1 MPFPPTPSITPS
13 NTCTPSITPSNTPT
27 HSPTETPCPANELI
41 LCYISSNG
49 CGNFDLSA
57 YTNSVS
63 YNGVSYPLN
72 QRGVIFS
79 GGVSYYSCIPVQTP
93 YVGLNYRFDVTI
105 DPNLDLCNADGFYY
119 DRIDYD
125 IVSYLGNFGGIDFY
139 SGDEKFY
146 LSGVLQSNNPGL
158 PLALITQTLET
169 CNTTITNLLPQFD
182 VKIRTTTP
190 TPTASNTPTITPTF
204 TSTPTQTSTMT
215 PSPTGTSGATPT
227 VTATQTLTPTA
238 SNTPTPSV
246 TPSMTATQTMTPTPT
261 LTPAPCNCI
270 EAYTFDPL
278 GCTIEYTDCNNNTAY
293 YVIPGSDVGLEFSF
307 CGSLPM
313 VIIGTGV
320 ALDTGNACIGGACP
334 PPPSATPT
342 TTPSVTPTM
351 TATPSVTPTNTASPS
366 QTPSQTA
373 TRTSTPTP
381 TLTPVPCNCIEAITY
396 DPNGMTV
403 EYLDCF
409 GVTQQYVIPG
419 EDVGLQFSFC
429 GSLPTIIA
437 GTGVAIDTGNACVGG
452 SCPPPPSPTMTS
464 TPSMTPTNT
473 ATPTMTMT
481 PTPTSGTCTCID
493 IITNISLDIQIT
505 NVTVNGV
512 SATYVGGQ
520 PLPNTGG
527 NGTNLCTTNTGTVD
541 VEVFY
546 SAGVA
551 GQNITLVDSNS
562 ITYCINTSVG
572 SNSYNFTGIELNGS
586 QCVTILA
593 SDGTCV

>member
-169 CNTTITNLLPQFD
+169 CDTTITNLLPQFD

-261 LTPAPCNCI
+261 LTPVLCNCI
-270 EAYTFDPL
+270 EAYTL
-278 GCTIEYTDCNNNTAY
+278 
-293 YVIPGSDVGLEFSF
+293 
-307 CGSLPM
+307 
-313 VIIGTGV
+313 
-320 ALDTGNACIGGACP
+320 
-334 PPPSATPT
+334 
-342 TTPSVTPTM
+342 
-351 TATPSVTPTNTASPS
+351 
-366 QTPSQTA
+366 
-373 TRTSTPTP
+373 
-381 TLTPVPCNCIEAITY
+381 
-396 DPNGMTV
+396 
-403 EYLDCF
+403 
-409 GVTQQYVIPG
+409 
-419 EDVGLQFSFC
+419 
-429 GSLPTIIA
+429 
-437 GTGVAIDTGNACVGG
+437 
-452 SCPPPPSPTMTS
+452 
-464 TPSMTPTNT
+464 
-473 ATPTMTMT
+473 
-481 PTPTSGTCTCID
+481 
-493 IITNISLDIQIT
+493 
-505 NVTVNGV
+505 
-512 SATYVGGQ
+512 
-520 PLPNTGG
+520 
-527 NGTNLCTTNTGTVD
+527 
-541 VEVFY
+541 
-546 SAGVA
+546 
-551 GQNITLVDSNS
+551 
-562 ITYCINTSVG
+562 
-572 SNSYNFTGIELNGS
+572 
-586 QCVTILA
+586 
-593 SDGTCV
+593 